1 MADSDIILKEEN
13 NRLLFI
19 RNGTQEFCYTYSFTL
34 VNGVVR
40 ILPHGYSGLEFSAPV
55 ASFVNTSAVAYDEDP
70 LKALLA
76 KYQGPPK
83 TALNFSET
91 EQNTGMKWI
100 DGSDIFQQTIQQ
112 EVLAGDTAL
121 LELPVASIISVD
133 GTCYIPNQQV
143 GMRTNTIYWDFYS
156 TAGEFVLTSGLGQ
169 DATVYFTI
177 KYTKP

>member
-1 MADSDIILKEEN
+1 MADSNIILKEES

-34 VNGVVR
+34 VNGIVR

-83 TALNFSET
+83 TVLNFSET

-100 DGSDIFQQTIQQ
+100 DGSDIFQQTLQQ
-112 EVLAGDTAL
+112 GVLAGDTAII
-121 LELPVASIISVD
+121 EFPAESIISVD
-133 GTCYIPNQQV
+133 GVCNILNQQV
-143 GMRTNTIYWDFYS
+143 SLVNNIYWEFYTIS
-156 TAGEFVLTSGLGQ
+156 QELVLNSNLAQ
-169 DATVYFTI
+169 DCTVI
-177 KYTKP
+177 ASVKYTKP